1 VPLCT
6 EFWCFLVRLGAM
18 WISNPNHSFCYRY
31 SVRCR
36 GVQGCALSSQI
47 GLKIR
52 RPQGRGGS
60 SPPPGTSKIK
70 QFLPL
75 VGLRQSGS
83 HPLVGSGY
91 WIAEVE
97 VIRLQRT
104 VRDGMKRAYGI
115 EALWGGGCHGIPRRG
130 NRLKFFLSVV
140 ASASCTSC
148 TTSDKN
154 RGSLRHTGRPCA
166 GLKQQTIVTDCSI
179 SRSMDGRKNG
189 KTHR

>member
-1 VPLCT
+1 MRQRQPVST
-6 EFWCFLVRLGAM
+6 QE
-18 WISNPNHSFCYRY
+18 
-31 SVRCR
+31 
-36 GVQGCALSSQI
+36 QGSRTHCPDGEIGRRS

-70 QFLPL
+70 QFLPP

-115 EALWGGGCHGIPRRG
+115 EALWGGGCPGIPRR
-130 NRLKFFLSVV
+130 
-140 ASASCTSC
+140 
-148 TTSDKN
+148 
-154 RGSLRHTGRPCA
+154 
-166 GLKQQTIVTDCSI
+166 
-179 SRSMDGRKNG
+179 
-189 KTHR
+189 